1 MLGSVLCVWGGIAV
15 RLNLKKSL
23 MALAAISLMIPL
35 LVGVFSYYRFGSNP
49 RLAYAVL
56 ENCEAALLKL
66 VRTPDEMKL
75 LRARI
80 FLEGLADLEP
90 ADINGLERSTRFKT
104 VVERGQGKYVYPTV
118 RLAFKGSNS
127 VGAPQKEEVTCQ
139 YGGIQFKDGT
149 VLNMRLMYTDLG
161 PMAVKNP
168 FLYKEDGFQGWAK
181 QGLEEWVDLDDIS
194 PSRHWKHFLDSQM
207 KVLEWEDGI
216 ETDAVKPT
224 N

>member
-1 MLGSVLCVWGGIAV
+1 MFGGGIAV

-139 YGGIQFKDGT
+139 YGDRDDL
-149 VLNMRLMYTDLG
+149 VLHLRFAGYRLADRRVPDPGHPNVRKRLRRLRR
-161 PMAVKNP
+161 A
-168 FLYKEDGFQGWAK
+168 
-181 QGLEEWVDLDDIS
+181 
-194 PSRHWKHFLDSQM
+194 SR
-207 KVLEWEDGI
+207 
-216 ETDAVKPT
+216 
-224 N
+224 